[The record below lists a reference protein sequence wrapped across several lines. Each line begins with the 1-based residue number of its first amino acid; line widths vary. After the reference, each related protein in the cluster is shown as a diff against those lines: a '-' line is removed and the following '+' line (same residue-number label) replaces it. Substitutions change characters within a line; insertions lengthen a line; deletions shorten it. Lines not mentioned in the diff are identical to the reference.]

1 MPHRIVHHADL
12 LAVRQ
17 LGHPLGDILFVVVD
31 GGPCAGL
38 FRQRGLFVG
47 ADATD
52 QARAQRFGP
61 LAGDQP
67 NSAGGGME
75 QEHLT
80 RLHVV
85 GLAQQVV
92 HRQPFE
98 ERSGALL
105 KAEVVRQQRHFSSGT
120 LWTSL

>member
-1 MPHRIVHHADL
+1 MVAQAPACFASAAFSSEPTLPIRRAPSA
-12 LAVRQ
+12 LAHWQ
-17 LGHPLGDILFVVVD
+17 
-31 GGPCAGL
+31 
-38 FRQRGLFVG
+38 
-47 ADATD
+47 
-52 QARAQRFGP
+52 
-61 LAGDQP
+61 GDQP
-67 NSAGGGME
+67 NPAGGGME
-75 QEHLT
+75 QEHFT